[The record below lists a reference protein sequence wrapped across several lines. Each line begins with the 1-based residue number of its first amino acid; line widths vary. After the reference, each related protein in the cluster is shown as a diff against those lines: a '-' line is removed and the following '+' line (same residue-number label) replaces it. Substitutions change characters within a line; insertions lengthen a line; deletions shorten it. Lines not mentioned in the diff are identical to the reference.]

1 MRSESDNDLIAGIR
15 ACDPLALTAL
25 SRGGHVTIF
34 RFALRLLRNEP
45 SADDIVSRLSIDP
58 RRNCDDCRGALEI
71 VFAETQLP
79 QSVSAFVCSRR
90 RSLTALFFS

>member
-45 SADDIVSRLSIDP
+45 SADDIVASCLST
-58 RRNCDDCRGALEI
+58 RGAIATI
-71 VFAETQLP
+71 VEGR
-79 QSVSAFVCSRR
+79 SKSCSRKPNSPNPFPLSSAR
-90 RSLTALFFS
+90 ADAR